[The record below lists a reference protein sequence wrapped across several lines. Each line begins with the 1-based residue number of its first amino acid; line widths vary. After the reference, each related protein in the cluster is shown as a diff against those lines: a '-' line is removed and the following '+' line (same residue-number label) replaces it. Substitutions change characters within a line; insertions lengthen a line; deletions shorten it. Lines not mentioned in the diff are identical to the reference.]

1 MALRHAKTNKT
12 KKKEPF
18 KLKQGKWNFIM
29 ELVIWALSLSESLL
43 LARLTLDFLS
53 LERMEDVLK
62 DYPML

>member
-1 MALRHAKTNKT
+1 MLKQTKQ

-18 KLKQGKWNFIM
+18 KLKQGKRNFIM
-29 ELVIWALSLSESLL
+29 ELVIWALCLSESLL

-62 DYPML
+62 DHPMW